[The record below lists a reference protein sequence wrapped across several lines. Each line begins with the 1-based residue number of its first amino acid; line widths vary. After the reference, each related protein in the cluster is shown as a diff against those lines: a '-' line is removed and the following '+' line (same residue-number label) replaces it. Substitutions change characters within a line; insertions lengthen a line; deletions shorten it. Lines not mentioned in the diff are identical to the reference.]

1 MCVGVGGVYVLV
13 CGVCFSQERGN
24 ITCEKRE
31 KANQIAVNDA
41 QVALLAALLASQ
53 LASLSASH
61 CCIVYTFDF

>member
-1 MCVGVGGVYVLV
+1 M

-41 QVALLAALLASQ
+41 QVALLASLLAS
-53 LASLSASH
+53 LAASLAASLSASH